1 MPTIETVE
9 SMDRSMLPVVMT
21 NVSPSARTVRTAA
34 YCRTL
39 VALRSE
45 KKLPLSRENTMI
57 RMTSATRGPTVGI
70 DRRKLSLRESPS
82 FRPVA
87 TVFDVGGLIDLPF
100 ELRKLRP

>member
-45 KKLPLSRENTMI
+45 KKLPLRYDVDFARLGAE
-57 RMTSATRGPTVGI
+57 RRVDLTRSC
-70 DRRKLSLRESPS
+70 RR
-82 FRPVA
+82 A
-87 TVFDVGGLIDLPF
+87 
-100 ELRKLRP
+100 

>member
-34 YCRTL
+34 CCRTL

-57 RMTSATRGPTVGI
+57 RMTSAARVPSVGI
-70 DRRKLSLRESPS
+70 DRQRLPLRESPS
-82 FRPVA
+82 FRLA
-87 TVFDVGGLIDLPF
+87 GTAFSAGGLIADL
-100 ELRKLRP
+100 RIA